1 MSDAEL
7 LGGRYALGPLLGT
20 GGMATVHRAHDTV
33 LDREVAVKLVGGVD
47 PDDAE
52 RFRSET
58 RVLARLHHPAV
69 VTLYDAGTDADRA
82 YLVMQLVDGPSLR
95 ERLRDD
101 GRLDPVDTA
110 RLGAVLAEGLA
121 AVHAAGVTHRDVKP
135 GNVLL
140 DAAGSPHL
148 ADFGIATALDSTRL
162 TRTGM
167 TVGTAAY
174 LAPEQV
180 TGDPV
185 GPPADVYAL
194 GLVLLEALTGSPAY
208 SGSGVEAA
216 LARLTRQPEIPPGV
230 PAPWRAL
237 LHDATARDPAA
248 RPAAATVAHRLAAT
262 EARPVP
268 GPAATERTAVLAAG
282 PVGRGNA
289 ASGGAA
295 PIAAAT
301 AVFAPGAGAPRA
313 AAALRRRRRR
323 RALLPV
329 VVVAVVG
336 AGALGGALLIA
347 GGDPVRSP
355 APTLAPA
362 VASPTVPTAP
372 SAAITPSPS
381 PSAAPPRA
389 SSARPATSRPGS
401 SPAAVAQTPVAPPP
415 PPPGKGKHGKGGKD
429 GKDD

>member
-1 MSDAEL
+1 VSDAEL

-95 ERLRDD
+95 ERLRDG

-208 SGSGVEAA
+208 SGSGVEVA

-248 RPAAATVAHRLAAT
+248 RPAAATVAQRLAAT

-282 PVGRGNA
+282 PVGRATA

-313 AAALRRRRRR
+313 AAAPRRRR

-329 VVVAVVG
+329 VVVGVVG
-336 AGALGGALLIA
+336 AGALGGALLVA

-362 VASPTVPTAP
+362 VASPTVPTVPAVP
-372 SAAITPSPS
+372 AVAITPSPS
-381 PSAAPPRA
+381 APPPRA

-401 SPAAVAQTPVAPPP
+401 SPAAVVQTPVAPPP
-415 PPPGKGKHGKGGKD
+415 PGNGKHGKGGKD